1 MAAPSPRLSF
11 GVTPL
16 TGDGMPTENTEA
28 FRMLLDEGLAGG
40 SGTANYLQH
49 LLRLAGFAS
58 YLSKNGDSAFAVS
71 PAPGGGEQAIAS
83 DGVTTMTVGVILHPP
98 PSGPAAAG
106 AAAAPAAPDQP
117 PVRGVA
123 TVRLALPHPYNVVK
137 IAQFAV
143 SLAELPPGF
152 VLTQQVWQALLKPL
166 LSRFTGF
173 LRSAVDSWLET
184 DAGEDVAGLTDAL
197 DTATGEVAET
207 AAEETAEV
215 VVEEEVVAEVAIDL
229 SAAVPALAGLAVL
242 LAIPLL
248 ISALAKQFVLHIE
261 VNNLTDDDLTWSLPY
276 TDEGA
281 VTAAPASR
289 VLPKMGRATDSWGDE
304 SIVPVVF
311 QAIFSALNTSG
322 YEGIGL
328 VMNIS
333 PNGYTGQDTC
343 AVISIPW
350 LADNAVWLGDPG
362 RSPDWAA
369 IYAAHSA
376 PTGAT
381 RVFHANQ
388 HFSVTLAIDA
398 LSGRN
403 DEYHCVARIQRL

>member
-1 MAAPSPRLSF
+1 MAPPSPRLSF

-16 TGDGMPTENTEA
+16 TGDGIPAENTEA

-40 SGTANYLQH
+40 SGTANYLRHMLQ
-49 LLRLAGFAS
+49 LASFS
-58 YLSKNGDSAFAVS
+58 TYLSKNGESAFTVS
-71 PAPGGGEQAIAS
+71 PGPGGGEQATAS
-83 DGVTTMTVGVILHPP
+83 DGVTTMTVGVILDPP
-98 PSGPAAAG
+98 PSG
-106 AAAAPAAPDQP
+106 AAAADQP

-123 TVRLALPHPYNVVK
+123 TVRLALPHPFNVVK

-143 SLAELPPGF
+143 SLAELPPDF

-166 LSRFTGF
+166 LSRFTSF
-173 LRSAVDSWLET
+173 LRNAVDSWLET
-184 DAGEDVAGLTDAL
+184 DVGDDVAGLTDSVDA
-197 DTATGEVAET
+197 ATSEVADAT
-207 AAEETAEV
+207 AEETAEV
-215 VVEEEVVAEVAIDL
+215 LVEEEVVAEVAIDL

-261 VNNLTDDDLTWSLPY
+261 LNNLTDVDLTWSIPY

-281 VTAAPASR
+281 VTVQPASS

-304 SIVPVVF
+304 TTVPVVF
-311 QAIFSALNTSG
+311 QAIFSSMNTSG

-328 VMNIS
+328 VLKLS
-333 PNGYTGQDTC
+333 PAGYTGQDTC

-362 RSPDWAA
+362 RSPDWPA
-369 IYAAHSA
+369 IYDAHSA

-381 RVFHANQ
+381 QVFHGNQ
-388 HFSVTLAIDA
+388 HFSVTLGIDA
-398 LSGRN
+398 LSGN
-403 DEYHCVARIQRL
+403 HDEYHCVVRIQRL

>member
-1 MAAPSPRLSF
+1 MRTKEEGKRMAAPAPALSF

-16 TGDGMPTENTEA
+16 TGDGIPAENTEA

-40 SGTANYLQH
+40 TGTANYLQH
-49 LLRLAGFAS
+49 MLKLASFS
-58 YLSKNGDSAFAVS
+58 TYLSKNGESAFTVS
-71 PAPGGGEQAIAS
+71 PGPGGGEQATAS
-83 DGVTTMTVGVILHPP
+83 DGVTTLTVGVILDPP
-98 PSGPAAAG
+98 PAG
-106 AAAAPAAPDQP
+106 AAAADGP

-143 SLAELPPGF
+143 SLAELPPDF

-173 LRSAVDSWLET
+173 LRAAVDSWLET
-184 DAGEDVAGLTDAL
+184 DVGEDVAGLTDSL
-197 DTATGEVAET
+197 DAATSEVADATAEE
-207 AAEETAEV
+207 AAEV
-215 VVEEEVVAEVAIDL
+215 LVEEEVVAEVAIDL

-281 VTAAPASR
+281 VTVQPASS

-304 SIVPVVF
+304 TTVPVVF
-311 QAIFSALNTSG
+311 QAIFSSMNTSG

-328 VMNIS
+328 VLNLS
-333 PNGYTGQDTC
+333 PAGYTGQDTC

-362 RSPDWAA
+362 RTPDWAA
-369 IYAAHSA
+369 IYSGHSA

-381 RVFHANQ
+381 RVFHGNQ
-388 HFSVTLAIDA
+388 HFSVMLAIDA
-398 LSGRN
+398 LSGHN

>member
-1 MAAPSPRLSF
+1 MDSPSPRLSF

-16 TGDGMPTENTEA
+16 TGDGIPTENTEA

-40 SGTANYLQH
+40 SGTGNYLQH
-49 LLRLAGFAS
+49 MLRLASFSS
-58 YLSKNGDSAFAVS
+58 YLSKNGESAFAVS
-71 PAPGGGEQAIAS
+71 PGPGGGEQAIAS
-83 DGVTTMTVGVILHPP
+83 DGVTTMTVGVILDPP
-98 PSGPAAAG
+98 PSGPAAAAT
-106 AAAAPAAPDQP
+106 AAADQP

-123 TVRLALPHPYNVVK
+123 TVRLALPHPFNVVK

-143 SLAELPPGF
+143 SLTELPPDF
-152 VLTQQVWQALLKPL
+152 VLTQQVWQALLRPL
-166 LSRFTGF
+166 LSRFISF
-173 LRSAVDSWLET
+173 LRSVVDSWLET
-184 DAGEDVAGLTDAL
+184 DVGEDVAGLTDAL

-207 AAEETAEV
+207 TAEETAEV

-261 VNNLTDDDLTWSLPY
+261 VNNLTDDDLAWSLPY
-276 TDEGA
+276 TEEGA
-281 VTAAPASR
+281 VTVQPASG
-289 VLPKMGRATDSWGDE
+289 VLPKMGRATDSWGDQTT
-304 SIVPVVF
+304 VPVVF
-311 QAIFSALNTSG
+311 QAIFSAMNTSG

-328 VMNIS
+328 VMNFS
-333 PNGYTGQDTC
+333 PNGYAGQDTS

-369 IYAAHSA
+369 IYAANSEA
-376 PTGAT
+376 TGKT

-398 LSGRN
+398 LSGHN